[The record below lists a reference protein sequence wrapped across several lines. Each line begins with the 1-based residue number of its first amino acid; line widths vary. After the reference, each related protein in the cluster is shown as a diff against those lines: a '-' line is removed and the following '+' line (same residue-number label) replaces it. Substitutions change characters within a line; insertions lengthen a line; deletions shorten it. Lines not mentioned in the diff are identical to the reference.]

1 VSVYLDASVI
11 IPKLVEEPETAAVEA
26 YLAGNPE
33 DRLVS
38 DFAAAEV
45 ASVLSRLL
53 RMGQLSLAEASAAI
67 ADFEIWRASNSSP
80 VEVHA
85 GDVRL
90 AYAHVHRFDLALRA
104 PDALHLAIARRTG
117 AKLVSFDR
125 RLLRAASALGIMADM
140 PTIPSGRIK

>member
-1 VSVYLDASVI
+1 MSVYLDASVV
-11 IPKLVEEPETAAVEA
+11 IPKLVEEPDTAAVDA

-45 ASVLSRLL
+45 ASVFSRLI
-53 RMGQLSLAEASAAI
+53 RIGQLSVAEASAAL
-67 ADFEIWRASNSSP
+67 ADFEIWRATNSSP

-90 AYAHVHRFDLALRA
+90 AYAHVRRFDLALRA

-117 AKLVSFDR
+117 AKLVTFDR
-125 RLLRAASALGIMADM
+125 RLLRAASALGITAEM
-140 PTIPSGRIK
+140 PKTPSARDR